1 MIDVR
6 GETWRDTAGHRSTF
20 SRCLKLALTQPG
32 SIRFNPLLEIRKG
45 TSFEFMDAALLGEMV
60 ITGGHNKADFDHW
73 ERTAK
78 SLDYVRHAV

>member
-45 TSFEFMDAALLGEMV
+45 TGAEFMDAAMLGEMV
-60 ITGGHNKADFDHW
+60 DH
-73 ERTAK
+73 RRAQQ
-78 SLDYVRHAV
+78 SRLRPLGAHGQVA